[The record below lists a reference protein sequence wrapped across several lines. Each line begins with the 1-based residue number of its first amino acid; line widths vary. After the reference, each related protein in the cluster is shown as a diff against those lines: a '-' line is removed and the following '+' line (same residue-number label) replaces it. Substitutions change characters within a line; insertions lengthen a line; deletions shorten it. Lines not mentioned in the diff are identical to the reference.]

1 MAPKFSYLT
10 KSPKGM
16 YEYRKRVPAE
26 YRAYFPRTSSG
37 RLKAEWKQSLQ
48 TDDVATARK
57 RWFAQNEKFEKTLE
71 AARLLSTPTD
81 APRSGQRLILAKQ
94 LVESLGLLPSQAP
107 ILKHSAT
114 DEDYRKFKEVSAS
127 WTEKLQEAKDQI
139 FGVLDDVTTDE
150 ARQRLDYESGVW
162 VSENYVTPRQKT
174 PAKFRHLETALS
186 IMTGEVQ
193 VSEEDTWFDAVEL
206 YLATNKSK
214 KIREP
219 EKGRRWEVKTRSLLE
234 KFGGAMGG
242 MGIGLAEL
250 NRQNIREYLWR
261 EYPAAPTR
269 NRYNNTLSAVMN
281 CWNREQPKQYLNPFS
296 GLSDKSQEYETATV
310 RRSFKPAEWVAY
322 ADAVEK
328 LKHPE
333 IRLVGL
339 LMLYT
344 GCRLSEAAGIEVR
357 DLKLESEIPHV
368 ILRTNA
374 IRRMDKRGLERAVPL
389 LPNVI
394 EGFSSYQLSDNLT
407 APVFV
412 KYGNTKGFD
421 SISVALRDLL
431 YTGVGIK
438 KAGLVP
444 YSARHTIVDRATA
457 ARVTPSHA
465 EYIVGH
471 KSEGSSAIHRRYGT
485 KTPPKVLIDDLV
497 AIFAVKDWGYYED

>member
-1 MAPKFSYLT
+1 
-10 KSPKGM
+10 
-16 YEYRKRVPAE
+16 
-26 YRAYFPRTSSG
+26 
-37 RLKAEWKQSLQ
+37 
-48 TDDVATARK
+48 
-57 RWFAQNEKFEKTLE
+57 
-71 AARLLSTPTD
+71 
-81 APRSGQRLILAKQ
+81 
-94 LVESLGLLPSQAP
+94 
-107 ILKHSAT
+107 
-114 DEDYRKFKEVSAS
+114 
-127 WTEKLQEAKDQI
+127 
-139 FGVLDDVTTDE
+139 
-150 ARQRLDYESGVW
+150 
-162 VSENYVTPRQKT
+162 
-174 PAKFRHLETALS
+174 
-186 IMTGEVQ
+186 
-193 VSEEDTWFDAVEL
+193 
-206 YLATNKSK
+206 
-214 KIREP
+214 
-219 EKGRRWEVKTRSLLE
+219 
-234 KFGGAMGG
+234 MGG